1 MFRSVAKR
9 FMSTSLEKLKYD
21 NHAITVCSIILYTSV
36 LSFAHRKE
44 TTEQNEQILKELKK
58 QNSCLNNS
66 SYFSS
71 Q

>member
-9 FMSTSLEKLKYD
+9 FFSTSGKMTYD

-44 TTEQNEQILKELKK
+44 TTEQNEKILKQIKELK
-58 QNSCLNNS
+58 NNKNE
-66 SYFSS
+66 
-71 Q
+71 

>member
-9 FMSTSLEKLKYD
+9 FMSTTSGRLTYD

-44 TTEQNEQILKELKK
+44 MTEQNERILSQLKELKLIK
-58 QNSCLNNS
+58 NE
-66 SYFSS
+66 
-71 Q
+71 